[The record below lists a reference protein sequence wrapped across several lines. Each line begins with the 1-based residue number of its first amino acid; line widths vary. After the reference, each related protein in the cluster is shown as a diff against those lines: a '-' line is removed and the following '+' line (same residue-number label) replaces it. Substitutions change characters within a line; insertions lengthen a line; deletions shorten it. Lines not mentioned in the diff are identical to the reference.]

1 MSKGDPDPRS
11 RLLIRHVKVKGQG
24 LAGSPSP
31 CAACRVEWGDS
42 DSDSN
47 KRWRQNEEEEALG
60 LGRLSVL
67 ERKFVSEGQD
77 RVRKV
82 YSPQAVKST
91 PPGHPVWHGCGL
103 WQTGPTYT
111 TAGAGGEEE
120 H

>member
-11 RLLIRHVKVKGQG
+11 RLLIRHAKVKGQG

-31 CAACRVEWGDS
+31 CAACRVEWG

-67 ERKFVSEGQD
+67 ERKIVSEGQD

-82 YSPQAVKST
+82 YSPRAVKST

-103 WQTGPTYT
+103 WQTGLTVQR
-111 TAGAGGEEE
+111 ER
-120 H
+120 